1 MKKLSLIFACFF
13 LAGNSFSQPVDNGGM
28 ETWRSSTAICLSP
41 FSITP
46 ISAPTVWSGSD
57 SLALALGPTVVG
69 TGGAG
74 FNRQLFKETSFVHS
88 GTACAKLMTAL
99 EGDLGYFP
107 VFLSNGALSVDPS
120 SPDLEEAFTFN
131 GGMAVTVMPTNVS
144 AWVAYFPGKDTVTD
158 TIGFDEGL
166 LTVQA
171 VAKVGALDSIVGA
184 GLVTI
189 SPSDVFTEVTAN
201 IVYTTSDYPVHSL
214 RIIFASSADLTAAL
228 DSSTLYVDDVS
239 MTSIPNPP
247 PTNVSS
253 YTSDD
258 AIRVYPN
265 PAKSLFNVSG
275 TNIYGFHCTL
285 LSVTGQ
291 VVSNTLLTGTDKI
304 DVSSLA
310 TGNYLYTITDKN
322 GYTVKQG
329 NIILN

>member
-1 MKKLSLIFACFF
+1 MKKLYFVIATILFTSASYGQ
-13 LAGNSFSQPVDNGGM
+13 AVTNGGM

-46 ISAPTVWSGSD
+46 ISAPTVWNGSD

-107 VFLSNGALSVDPS
+107 VFMSNGEVTVDAGAPT
-120 SPDLEEAFTFN
+120 LEEAFTFN

-158 TIGFDEGL
+158 TTGIDEGL
-166 LTVQA
+166 FTVQV
-171 VAKVGALDSIVGA
+171 VARVGALDSIVGA

-201 IVYTTSDYPVHSL
+201 IVYTTSDYPVHTL
-214 RIIFASSADLTAAL
+214 RIIFASSADLTAGL

-239 MTSIPNPP
+239 MTSVPNPP
-247 PTNVSS
+247 PANVSS
-253 YTSDD
+253 YHSNNS
-258 AIRVYPN
+258 INVYPN
-265 PAKSLFNVSG
+265 PAKGIFNVSG
-275 TNIYGFHCTL
+275 TNLTGYQCTV
-285 LSVTGQ
+285 LSVSGQ
-291 VVSNTLLTGTDKI
+291 VVKTTPLAGNNKI
-304 DVSSLA
+304 DVSALA
-310 TGNYLYTITDKN
+310 PGSYLYAITDKK
-322 GYTVKQG
+322 GYTVKKG